1 MNTIRRILRKLI
13 SRARY
18 QSTVGRKYS
27 EPRKNALEQIK
38 IQNRHTVRVTVIVE
52 PWAHE
57 YYVKP
62 GAVLEV
68 FAIGEQYGHPL
79 EINYY
84 SETIVVYAWSS
95 EYNALLNGEQATPF
109 EE

>member
-18 QSTVGRKYS
+18 QSTARRKHS
-27 EPRKNALEQIK
+27 KPRKNVREQIK
-38 IQNRHTVRVTVIVE
+38 IHNRHTERVTVIVE

-68 FAIGEQYGHPL
+68 FAIGQQDGHPL
-79 EINYY
+79 EIDYY
-84 SETIVVYAWSS
+84 SETIVVHAWSS